1 MKFKKIDALII
12 VIILLV
18 AGLLFYRVGF
28 IGEKKEEKK
37 EIYPPGEEKHDLQP
51 LPPESFITASRRV
64 VEPIDEGAHFK
75 SKLVVCR
82 EWWFFSV
89 IFNSS
94 MLKNWSLTVG
104 FAHMAYGDIF
114 GKLKPDLFLLSLT
127 DDKGNSY
134 GGIINKDRLIKKT
147 LSAGSP
153 GVSLKF
159 DNNWAEGSYPYWHVH
174 IEDNDLDAKHDI
186 IVDLDFVANSL
197 PLWTVMDRFK
207 LENMEKS
214 NIAQYMVPSCTVV
227 GNVTLDGN
235 SFDASGIG
243 YYEHSWT
250 PFYIRRG
257 MIPVVRL
264 NGWDTFYIHF
274 DNGWDMYLHKIYP
287 APQFISSKTP
297 RLNFVGCIILSYNG
311 GEKITEFRTFQ
322 MKTTGS
328 ERKTMFVRMPTSF
341 EISASKKFTIL
352 LEKVDLRL
360 NLYIDLLG
368 KCEKTWRFPSYI
380 GMQTGLA
387 SVKGSISWFD
397 GEKEVS
403 IDLNGKAT
411 FWSTRAAP

>member
-1 MKFKKIDALII
+1 M
-12 VIILLV
+12 LL
-18 AGLLFYRVGF
+18 L
-28 IGEKKEEKK
+28 
-37 EIYPPGEEKHDLQP
+37 
-51 LPPESFITASRRV
+51 
-64 VEPIDEGAHFK
+64 
-75 SKLVVCR
+75 
-82 EWWFFSV
+82 
-89 IFNSS
+89 
-94 MLKNWSLTVG
+94 
-104 FAHMAYGDIF
+104 
-114 GKLKPDLFLLSLT
+114 
-127 DDKGNSY
+127 
-134 GGIINKDRLIKKT
+134 
-147 LSAGSP
+147 
-153 GVSLKF
+153 
-159 DNNWAEGSYPYWHVH
+159 
-174 IEDNDLDAKHDI
+174 
-186 IVDLDFVANSL
+186 
-197 PLWTVMDRFK
+197 
-207 LENMEKS
+207 
-214 NIAQYMVPSCTVV
+214 NI
-227 GNVTLDGN
+227 TLDGN

-250 PFYIRRG
+250 PFYVRRG

-264 NGWDTFYIHF
+264 NGWDTFYMHF

-352 LEKVDLRL
+352 LDKVDLKL

-403 IDLNGKAT
+403 MDLNGKAT